1 MKRGKYLLV
10 VLLAGLVACT
20 NDNLVPD
27 GNGGLPT
34 GGKELENIIFNVPDL
49 EFDGPQT
56 RGYYKVSDTSLG
68 YQWTFGDTIGIFS
81 SKGSQVAFPLESG
94 NGGNTAI
101 FDGKGWGLLAGETYQ
116 AYYPYNY
123 SNRNSE
129 RIEFDN
135 TTQIRY
141 SMDNP
146 TSGLSKT
153 DFMYSER
160 TTPTGN
166 TLTFSLKRLGSIVRV
181 DVDLS
186 ALGQNDI
193 SPSGLV
199 IEEAELIAKNYALPS
214 HIVFNGISGNSIG
227 WESTGKSIKLKIL
240 NPSAFEGDVASFY
253 FMVYDYIRTESE
265 TYTLTIK
272 AADGFKYVVPLG
284 DVENSFVAGKAYR
297 LTGIAKNASNYITN
311 ANLVAAIKASD
322 NSITTNSDGWIDV
335 SANQSKLEAI
345 KSINL
350 SYKRDPHV
358 CDEIGA
364 LKGLETL
371 YCIYNSIE
379 HLDLSNLT
387 ELIVLNVSNNNL
399 TELDLSSNKK
409 LENLTCLINRLTYL
423 DLSSNTVLWSLNCAS
438 NQLSHLDIHSPLS
451 NLICSDNNIQS
462 ITTNQQ
468 QNSLYELICDDNQ
481 IYELN
486 SFIQGAESLGTLD
499 CSNNKLTDLELRSLT
514 ALKIL
519 DCSDNQL
526 SDLNIYST
534 KISSLKC
541 QNNNLRYINV
551 NGQVKGT
558 RLLTQLS
565 TLHAYGNMLDALY
578 IDGLRSLDIT
588 GEGFQVGYQRDIHPW
603 VIIDSQQYAQLANLY
618 EPQGI
623 NNGIVWKYDTIDYIT
638 NPNLVAAIISK
649 NPFITKNTDGYI
661 PVEANKTKLEGIT
674 SIDVSDKNDPNCCDE
689 ISVLT
694 GLTSL
699 DCYNNNISSLIIN
712 KLTQLERLS
721 CNNNNLSSLDIT
733 RNTKLI
739 ELSCS
744 LNKLTYLN
752 LTYNTQLIN
761 LFCGNNKISSL
772 SMPSSK
778 TTLKQLFCDN
788 NELTQLNVSGCT
800 GLTNLV
806 CPYNHMNYLDIRTCT
821 NLPLTNVFCGGQ
833 TSTTGASLQLSL
845 HYKYKSGQGSFNSSD
860 PDNGNVVLILDDTS
874 N

>member
-1 MKRGKYLLV
+1 MRRGKYLLG
-10 VLLAGLVACT
+10 LLLTGLIACT
-20 NDNLVPD
+20 SDSLVSDNGSELQK
-27 GNGGLPT
+27 
-34 GGKELENIIFNVPDL
+34 GKELEKVVFNIPDL
-49 EFDGPQT
+49 DFDDPQT
-56 RGYYKVSDTSLG
+56 RAYYSATDNALSFRWSSYDTV
-68 YQWTFGDTIGIFS
+68 GIFS

-423 DLSSNTVLWSLNCAS
+423 DLSSNTVLWRLNCAS

-534 KISSLKC
+534 KVSSLKC

-618 EPQGI
+618 EPQGV
-623 NNGIVWKYDTIDYIT
+623 NNGIVWKYETIDYIT

-649 NPFITKNTDGYI
+649 NPSITKNSDGFI
-661 PVEANKTKLEGIT
+661 PVAANKTKLEGIT
-674 SIDVSDKNDPNCCDE
+674 EIDLSEQGDPNCCDE

-694 GLTSL
+694 GVEDLFCVHNYLESL
-699 DCYNNNISSLIIN
+699 NVT
-712 KLTQLERLS
+712 KLTQLKRLE
-721 CNNNNLSSLDIT
+721 CWGNKLTSLDIT
-733 RNTKLI
+733 RNTNLEYLECDMNQITSLYLNYNTKLK
-739 ELSCS
+739 ELSCGS
-744 LNKLTYLN
+744 NKLSYLN
-752 LTYNTQLIN
+752 LPSSLKTKLQLLSCYSNEITQLDVTDFTALYKLDCSN
-761 LFCGNNKISSL
+761 
-772 SMPSSK
+772 
-778 TTLKQLFCDN
+778 
-788 NELTQLNVSGCT
+788 
-800 GLTNLV
+800 
-806 CPYNHMNYLDIRTCT
+806 NHMNYLDIRTCT
-821 NLPLTNVFCGGQ
+821 SLSLTQVLCGAQ
-833 TSTTGASLQLSL
+833 TTSTGGSQQLTL
-845 HYKYKSGQGSFNSSD
+845 HYMWNQGGSFNSTD
-860 PDNGNVVLILDDTS
+860 PDNANVVRMQDDTQ

>member
-1 MKRGKYLLV
+1 MRRGKYLLG
-10 VLLAGLVACT
+10 LLLTGLIACT
-20 NDNLVPD
+20 SDSLVSDNGSELQK
-27 GNGGLPT
+27 
-34 GGKELENIIFNVPDL
+34 GKELEKVVFNIPDVD
-49 EFDGPQT
+49 FDDPQT
-56 RGYYKVSDTSLG
+56 RAYYSATDNALSFRWSSYDTV
-68 YQWTFGDTIGIFS
+68 GIFS

-94 NGGNTAI
+94 SGGNTAI

-199 IEEAELIAKNYALPS
+199 IEEAELIPKNSAFPS
-214 HIVFNGISGNSIG
+214 HIVFYDKFDNCIG

-240 NPSAFEGDVASFY
+240 NPSAFEGDVVSFY
-253 FMVYDYIRTESE
+253 FTVYDYNRTENE

-272 AADGFKYVVPLG
+272 TADGFKYVVPLG
-284 DVENSFVAGKAYR
+284 DVENNFVAGKAYR
-297 LTGIAKNASNYITN
+297 LTGTAKNASNYITN
-311 ANLVAAIKASD
+311 ANLVAAIKELNS
-322 NSITTNSDGWIDV
+322 SITTNSDGWIDV

-345 KSINL
+345 KQINL
-350 SYKRDPHV
+350 AYKGDPHV

-364 LKGLETL
+364 LKGLESLGCTG
-371 YCIYNSIE
+371 NSIE
-379 HLDLSNLT
+379 HLDLSKLT
-387 ELIVLNVSNNNL
+387 ELLYLDISNNNL

-409 LENLTCLINRLTYL
+409 LETLHCNNNKLTYL
-423 DLSSNTVLWSLNCAS
+423 DLSNNTSLWNLECYS
-438 NQLSHLDIHSPLS
+438 NQITHLDIHSL
-451 NLICSDNNIQS
+451 LDYLDCGRNNIQN

-468 QNSLYELICDDNQ
+468 QVSLYEFDCSHNQ
-481 IYELN
+481 IYDLN
-486 SFIQGAESLGTLD
+486 NFIQGASSMETLI
-499 CSNNKLTDLELRSLT
+499 CGSNKLTNIELRGMT
-514 ALKIL
+514 DLKIL

-534 KISSLKC
+534 NVNSLMC

-558 RLLTQLS
+558 RLLTQLR
-565 TLHAYGNMLDALY
+565 TLFAYGNMLDALY

-588 GEGFQVGYQRDIHPW
+588 SAGFQVGCQRDIHPW
-603 VIIDSQQYAQLANLY
+603 VIIDSQQYAQLGNLY

-623 NNGIVWKYDTIDYIT
+623 NNGIVWKYETIDYIT
-638 NPNLVAAIISK
+638 NPNLVAAIVSE
-649 NPFITKNTDGYI
+649 NPSITINSDGFI
-661 PVEANKTKLEGIT
+661 PVAANKTGLEGII

-694 GLTSL
+694 GLIML
-699 DCYNNNISSLIIN
+699 ECDNNNISSLIIN

-721 CNNNNLSSLDIT
+721 CDNNNLSSLDIT
-733 RNTKLI
+733 RNTNLNNLWC
-739 ELSCS
+739 ED
-744 LNKLTYLN
+744 NKLTYLN
-752 LTYNTQLIN
+752 LTYNTQLEN
-761 LFCGNNKISSL
+761 LFCGNNKISSFSL
-772 SMPSSK
+772 PSSK
-778 TTLKQLFCDN
+778 TTLKQLFCAN

-800 GLTNLV
+800 GLTNLG
-806 CPYNHMNYLDIRTCT
+806 CSYNHMNYLDIRTCK
-821 NLPLTNVFCGGQ
+821 NLPLSNVFCGGQ
-833 TSTTGASLQLSL
+833 TSTTGGSQQLTL
-845 HYKYKSGQGSFNSSD
+845 HYMWNQGGSFNSTD
-860 PDNGNVVLILDDTS
+860 PDNANVVRMQDDTQ